1 MWKRVLN
8 KRSSIAIPLLAKFLP
23 LTTALS
29 IHRFTTST
37 QICAKPREL
46 VGLLERRGDKW
57 TDGDELTAVCQ
68 GIEVLLDIRY

>member
-8 KRSSIAIPLLAKFLP
+8 KRSSVAIPLLATFLP
-23 LTTALS
+23 LTTAYS
-29 IHRFTTST
+29 IHRFINSDF
-37 QICAKPREL
+37 CAMLREL